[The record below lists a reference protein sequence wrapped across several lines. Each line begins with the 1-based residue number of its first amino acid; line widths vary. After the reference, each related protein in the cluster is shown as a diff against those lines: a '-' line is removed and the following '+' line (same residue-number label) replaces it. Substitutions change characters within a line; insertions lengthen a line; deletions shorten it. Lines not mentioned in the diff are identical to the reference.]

1 MKSEFWR
8 STDNSGKQCD
18 TALDIRPHLSGNTG
32 NRMVLV
38 RLEGKAR
45 LNPLVSVCI
54 TTYNRRDLLP
64 LALTSVSSQT
74 YSPLEILI
82 VDDCSS
88 DGTDKLVRDRL
99 ACQESRIRYFRHEQN
114 RGLACAR
121 NTGITHAKGKYFTF
135 CDDDDEWCSNF
146 VEEFVTISKD
156 FDERW
161 CFCCG
166 TRNQNPLGGVTSC
179 IPHYFEGSLRDYVR
193 QGYTPPVGA
202 QFYHLETLRRV
213 GGYNKL
219 VRSGVDHDLW
229 IRLAREGINILTLPL
244 ALSWPNTNR
253 KMERMT
259 RNHEKRLARIQEALQ
274 IWRNDLVMM
283 YGEAFREVFSR
294 AYLQRETE
302 KFVVDYI
309 ASFQFGRALSM
320 LGGPP
325 SRRLL
330 CAGIKSSIKRRL
342 IFLPFLRVLGRDRT
356 VQCGPALH
364 FFLQSRVA
372 RRRREKKRN
381 SC

>member
-1 MKSEFWR
+1 M
-8 STDNSGKQCD
+8 
-18 TALDIRPHLSGNTG
+18 ALA
-32 NRMVLV
+32 

-45 LNPLVSVCI
+45 LTPLVSVCI

-64 LALTSVSSQT
+64 VALTSVSVQT
-74 YSPLEILI
+74 YSHIEILI

-88 DGTDKLVRDRL
+88 DGTDELVRSHLSR
-99 ACQESRIRYFRHEQN
+99 QESRIRYFRHEQN

-146 VEEFVTISKD
+146 VEEFVKISKD

-179 IPHYFEGSLRDYVR
+179 IPDHFKGSLRDYVK

-202 QFYHLETLRRV
+202 QFYHLDTLKRV
-213 GGYNKL
+213 GGYNEL

-229 IRLAREGINILTLPL
+229 IRLARDGVNISTLPL
-244 ALSWPNTNR
+244 ALSWPNTNQG
-253 KMERMT
+253 MERMT
-259 RNHEKRLARIQEALQ
+259 RNHEMRLARIQEALR
-274 IWRNDLVMM
+274 IWRNDLVGM
-283 YGEAFREVFSR
+283 YGEEFWEEFYR

-320 LGGPP
+320 LGGLP
-325 SRRLL
+325 SRRLVR
-330 CAGIKSSIKRRL
+330 AGIKSSIKRGL
-342 IFLPFLRVLGRDRT
+342 SYLPFLRVFGRDRA
-356 VQCGPALH
+356 VLSGPALR
-364 FFLQSRVA
+364 LALCDNANYPTGIS
-372 RRRREKKRN
+372 KN
-381 SC
+381 D